1 MAEEI
6 NVQFSK
12 MQQALHFKLM
22 QMTDFSADR
31 FRLLDPTV
39 YAFVLLTQKL
49 EGWTQLKCFTPF
61 ASVSVVMY
69 W

>member
-22 QMTDFSADR
+22 QMTDFSAVR
-31 FRLLDPTV
+31 LRLLDPTV

-49 EGWTQLKCFTPF
+49 EG
-61 ASVSVVMY
+61 
-69 W
+69 